1 MELEKLLSVEKF
13 LFLSQKEKMG
23 TSIMVRS
30 EKDLVTVHKKG
41 FWLHKG
47 MPMPEQESAFPVLI

>member
-1 MELEKLLSVEKF
+1 MELVKPLLVEKF

-23 TSIMVRS
+23 TSIMVQLG
-30 EKDLVTVHKKG
+30 KDLVTVHKKG

-47 MPMPEQESAFPVLI
+47 MPMPEQEFAFLERI